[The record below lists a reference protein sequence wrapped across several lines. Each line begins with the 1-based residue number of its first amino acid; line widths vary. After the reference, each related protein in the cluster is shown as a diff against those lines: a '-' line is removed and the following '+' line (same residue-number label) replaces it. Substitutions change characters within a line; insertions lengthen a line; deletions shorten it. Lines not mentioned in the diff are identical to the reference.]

1 MELKKEE
8 LEQVS
13 GGYNLTKI
21 DGRYYHYTGKDCQR
35 DSKYVCPVC
44 GRSVHY
50 GSGWR
55 YYCDFC
61 DKSWFFERGLNP
73 NISSGLWEEISEEEY
88 LKECFAENEQ
98 RVNKSLKVVLR
109 QHLMNI
115 IQR

>member
-13 GGYNLTKI
+13 GGYNLTEI
-21 DGRYYHYTGKDCQR
+21 DGRYYHYTGKESQR

-73 NISSGLWEEISEEEY
+73 NLSSGLWEEISEEEY
-88 LKECFAENEQ
+88 LKECFAANEQ
-98 RVNKSLKVVLR
+98 RVNKSLKQL
-109 QHLMNI
+109 
-115 IQR
+115 